1 MILECNEP
9 RTKQCMDCMIWTC
22 DLHGASSHE
31 SHQTQLLKEGFK
43 AAEVLDVSDD
53 DTDESEQWEDIN
65 NDAQENESGDENNNL
80 DTSFQSSISNKS
92 NRLLVSSKSS
102 IKKRRRKSK

>member
-65 NDAQENESGDENNNL
+65 NDAQENEGGDEKITIWILPFKAPFLINP
-80 DTSFQSSISNKS
+80 IGY
-92 NRLLVSSKSS
+92 
-102 IKKRRRKSK
+102 